1 MVFQLMTVV
10 MMAAQAA
17 GAGQDRQDRLREG
30 MQDIQ
35 RIMQHP
41 VSLTAPLVGT
51 DGSRRGPGVTV
62 TDTDQRFY
70 VSTPNGSCD
79 ASISTTPPTNVR
91 DSWRVDARV
100 RARPSLFT
108 ATVAVEWQ
116 RMWSGG
122 RPITNGASATTE
134 IELRA
139 GDRVPLDHLET
150 SAPGLECHGRFRT
163 LELVVFGN
171 VIHRP
176 PVLPVMPTP
185 VPMTME
191 TWLVHQTPAGVETT
205 YAVSVPFNPAETRF
219 VFRTQPITSHDGT
232 FYADLDGDVRT
243 VRREDGSLGLW
254 AGFRR
259 AIVDTSTNKVRTAT
273 GSGGSVIDWGQA
285 GEVISF
291 DLPALRPV
299 PAGAGGGGGGRGAV
313 AGGISNTPAQT
324 APLQTPLMG
333 HKFSVRIRFVPVS

>member
-30 MQDIQ
+30 MQDIAQ
-35 RIMQHP
+35 RMQFP
-41 VSLTAPLVGT
+41 VSLTAPLVGA
-51 DGSRRGPGVTV
+51 DGSRRGPGVTI
-62 TDTDQRFY
+62 TDAGGRFY
-70 VSTPNGSCD
+70 VSTPNGSCE
-79 ASISTTPPTNVR
+79 ASISTTEPTNVR
-91 DSWRVDARV
+91 DGWRVAARV
-100 RARPSLFT
+100 RARPRAFT

-116 RMWSGG
+116 RMWDGG

-134 IELRA
+134 IEMYQ
-139 GDRVPLDHLET
+139 GDRVPLDHLAT
-150 SAPGLECHGRFRT
+150 SALGLECHGQFRA

-171 VIHRP
+171 VIHQP
-176 PVLPVMPTP
+176 PALPVMPTP

-191 TWLVHQTPAGVETT
+191 AWLVHQTPAGVETT
-205 YAVSVPFNPAETRF
+205 YALSVPFDPAETRF
-219 VFRTQPITSHDGT
+219 VFRTRPITSDDGT
-232 FYADLDGDVRT
+232 FYADLDGAVRT
-243 VRREDGSLGLW
+243 VRREDGSLGLS

-259 AIVDTSTNKVRTAT
+259 AIVDTSTNKMRTAT
-273 GSGGSVIDWGQA
+273 GSGGSVIDWGQT

-299 PAGAGGGGGGRGAV
+299 PTGAGGGGGGRGAV

-333 HKFSVRIRFVPVS
+333 HKFSVRLRFVPVG